1 MSMKNNL
8 KLAFISLFIFGLA
21 TSAVADIHDQAGTSG
36 LLFLRYGVGARALG
50 MGEAFTAVSDDASAL
65 YWNPAGLGLSDGV
78 QLLLMH
84 NEFIQDIRQEYLG
97 GSFPLGRQRFGLS
110 INIATVADIERR
122 ETAGPPLG
130 TFDAHD
136 FAISLTWG
144 MKATKDLSLGLSG
157 KVIYEKIDIEDLTTY
172 AADLGILYHLPM
184 DLRVGAVV
192 QNLGGKA
199 KFIAEEFNLPLQ
211 YKLGLA
217 YRPEEE
223 ILSGKVILAVD
234 VAKPNDSDLKLH
246 AGLEYGYAD
255 MIFPRLGYMSGYSDK
270 DITFGVG
277 MKFKRANF
285 QLPFDFLRI
294 DYAYIPFGSDLGK
307 SHRFSLSMHF

>member
-8 KLAFISLFIFGLA
+8 KLAFISVLIFGLM
-21 TSAVADIHDQAGTSG
+21 TSAVADIHEKAGTSG

-65 YWNPAGLGLSDGV
+65 FWNPAGLGFSSGIHV
-78 QLLLMH
+78 LLMH

-97 GSFPLGRQRFGLS
+97 GAFPVGRQRFGLS

-122 ETAGPPLG
+122 ETAGPSLG

-144 MKATKDLSLGLSG
+144 MKATEDLSLGVSG
-157 KVIYEKIDIEDLTTY
+157 KVIYEKIDVEDLTTY
-172 AADLGILYHLPM
+172 AADLGVLYHLPM
-184 DLRVGAVV
+184 DLRLGAVI

-199 KFIAEEFNLPLQ
+199 KFIAEEFNLPTQ

-217 YRPEEE
+217 YCPEKEV
-223 ILSGKVILAVD
+223 LSGKIIVAAD
-234 VAKPNDSDLKLH
+234 VVKPNDGDLKLH
-246 AGLEYGYAD
+246 TGLEYGYAD
-255 MIFPRLGYMSGYSDK
+255 AIFPRLGYMSGYSDK
-270 DITFGVG
+270 DLTFGLG

-294 DYAYIPFGSDLGK
+294 DYAYIPFGSDLGT

>member
-1 MSMKNNL
+1 VSTKNNL
-8 KLAFISLFIFGLA
+8 KLGVIFLFILGCA
-21 TSAVADIHDQAGTSG
+21 TSAISDIHDQAGTSG

-65 YWNPAGLGLSDGV
+65 YWNPAGLGFSDGV
-78 QLLLMH
+78 HLLLMH

-97 GSFPLGRQRFGLS
+97 GSFSLGRQRFGLS

-157 KVIYEKIDIEDLTTY
+157 KIIYEKIDVEDLTTY
-172 AADLGILYHLPM
+172 AADLGILYVLPM
-184 DLRVGAVV
+184 DVRVGAVV

-199 KFIAEEFNLPLQ
+199 KLVAEEFNLPLQ
-211 YKLGLA
+211 YKLGLG

-234 VAKPNDSDLKLH
+234 VAKPNDGDLKSH
-246 AGLEYGYAD
+246 TGLEYGYAD
-255 MIFPRLGYMSGYSDK
+255 MIFPRLGYVSGYSDK
-270 DITFGVG
+270 DITFGLG

>member
-50 MGEAFTAVSDDASAL
+50 MGEAFTAVADDASAL
-65 YWNPAGLGLSDGV
+65 YWNPAGLGFSDGV

-144 MKATKDLSLGLSG
+144 MRATEGLSFGLSG
-157 KVIYEKIDIEDLTTY
+157 KIIYEKIDIEDLTTY

-199 KFIAEEFNLPLQ
+199 KLVAEEFNLPLQ

-234 VAKPNDSDLKLH
+234 VAKPNDGDLKLH
-246 AGLEYGYAD
+246 TGLEYGYAD

-294 DYAYIPFGSDLGK
+294 DYAYIPFGSDLGT

>member
-65 YWNPAGLGLSDGV
+65 YWNPAGLGFSDGV

-157 KVIYEKIDIEDLTTY
+157 KVIYEKIDIEDLTAY

-234 VAKPNDSDLKLH
+234 VAKPNDGDVKLH

-307 SHRFSLSMHF
+307 SHRFSLSAHF